1 MAKACLTLTAFRKAS
16 PLDLGPVAFVQWAR
30 GLGSKQVLHTKYL
43 AIASDAASSEDLDVK
58 AIGKKMQELWV
69 KEKATLKNYWIDQE
83 PLRKLRTRNI
93 ISAAKDSSKLQ
104 KAVGRHQLRQALI
117 ELRQEKEQGQEKEQ
131 EEEREE
137 ERKQQEQQQQK
148 ESDVFCAS
156 GTLIP
161 SDPSDDDYS
170 HESSTRT
177 SFGSTVPLEGK
188 CNIDGP
194 GEPSSKLRGDAWFV
208 KGVNVSARLMS
219 ARSANMS
226 QQNVLRETHDLL
238 TLNFIFTKAFIEHCF
253 KDGDENEIVA
263 QLVKADVPEV
273 PRQDVDLVVKCALAA
288 ALQEYL
294 DFKAMLRRTSLES
307 SGLAGDILTTY
318 TTTNALWQGRTRLVQ
333 NEDTYIKRS
342 VMPIID
348 AVFGSLNLVQHWQR
362 DQLSVPKGY
371 EEVLQPDF
379 FAEVDQLCF
388 AIMEVKK
395 PNMTMDD
402 IEDDA
407 RKLPCM
413 MKIALNMLIHGNVQ
427 DATVVG
433 FLVNENI
440 CEVFT
445 MNLEHEAVYIP
456 KSLGRF
462 KLPQDRLD
470 IPALLLS
477 LGPLTAAKFRV

>member
-1 MAKACLTLTAFRKAS
+1 MAKACLTLAAFRKAS

-58 AIGKKMQELWV
+58 AIGKQMQELWV
-69 KEKATLKNYWIDQE
+69 KEKATLNNYWKDQE

-117 ELRQEKEQGQEKEQ
+117 ELRQEQEQGQEEQ
-131 EEEREE
+131 EKEREQ
-137 ERKQQEQQQQK
+137 ERKQQGQQQQK

-170 HESSTRT
+170 HEASTRT

-226 QQNVLRETHDLL
+226 QQNILRETHDLL

-253 KDGDENEIVA
+253 KEGDENEIVA

-273 PRQDVDLVVKCALAA
+273 SRQGVDLVVKCALAA
-288 ALQEYL
+288 ASQEYL

-307 SGLAGDILTTY
+307 SGLTGDILTTY
-318 TTTNALWQGRTRLVQ
+318 TTTNALWQGRTRLAQ
-333 NEDTYIKRS
+333 NEDTYIKR
-342 VMPIID
+342 
-348 AVFGSLNLVQHWQR
+348 QC
-362 DQLSVPKGY
+362 DQLPVPKGY

-413 MKIALNMLIHGNVQ
+413 MKIALNLLIHGNVQ
-427 DATVVG
+427 DATVLG

-440 CEVFT
+440 CEVLT

-456 KSLGRF
+456 KCLGRF